1 MYFRIKKHKSKNGE
15 TREYLCVVEGCRLN
29 GKVKQK
35 MLANLGRL
43 DFLRSSGNL
52 ERLADKLNQLV
63 GKRML
68 IDAAKDVKAVWAK
81 EYGVIQ
87 VFKAV
92 WKRLDI
98 ARILLEETDASHQEY
113 AFHEAISAMVINRL
127 VEPSSKLQ
135 TNRWKREEVWEPA
148 WEDLNLQH
156 FYRAMD
162 YLVQHK
168 DRIEES
174 LLKRRDDLFGK
185 SLDLVLFDTTTIK
198 YWGEH
203 SASELLKHGYSKEK
217 RMDLKQIIIGVL
229 MSKEGLPLAHE
240 VWEGNQSD
248 MKSLKAIVSR
258 LRDRFDIRKIIIVC
272 DRGMVSE
279 KNLKDLE
286 EAGYEYIVG
295 VKMRQFDEEKKRELL
310 GEAGF
315 EEIRE
320 DLFVKEK
327 KHDGRRYLVC
337 FNPEEAKYE
346 AKRREHFKR
355 IMEHKVLDYTFKDW
369 IVKNGYRKYVKIEG
383 KDWQIAMDYERLEE
397 EKIYDGKWVL
407 LTNTEYSS
415 KECAL
420 YYKSLSQIEQGFRAL
435 KSEIETGPIYHWT
448 TRRIRGHVFICFL
461 ALLVKVAFEK
471 ALEKIDPK
479 AVYSEVIRA
488 LRQVKATLIR
498 IKDQRLISRTDLPE
512 KAHLGFKAAGIRIP
526 GDVLHLS
533 TDPASITEGSVVP
546 TSG

>member
-1 MYFRIKKHKSKNGE
+1 MYFRIKKHKTKEGE
-15 TREYLCVVEGCRLN
+15 TREYLCVVEGHRDH
-29 GKVKQK
+29 GKVRQK

-52 ERLADKLNQLV
+52 ERLAEKLNQLV

-68 IDAAKDVKAVWAK
+68 VDLAKDIKSEWDK
-81 EYGVIQ
+81 HFGVIQ
-87 VFKAV
+87 VLKAV

-98 ARILLEETDASHQEY
+98 SRILLEETEASRQEY
-113 AFHEAISAMVINRL
+113 AFHEAIQAMVINRL
-127 VEPSSKLQ
+127 VHPSSKLE
-135 TNRWKREEVWEPA
+135 TWRWKTRVWEPA
-148 WEDLNLQH
+148 WEALNLQH

-162 YLVQHK
+162 YLVEHK
-168 DRIEES
+168 DRIEET

-185 SLDLVLFDTTTIK
+185 QLDLVLFDTTTIK

-203 SASELLKHGYSKEK
+203 SASELLKYGYSKEK

-229 MSKEGLPLAHE
+229 MSKDGLPLAHE

-248 MKSLKAIVSR
+248 IESFKIIISR
-258 LRDRFDIRKIIIVC
+258 LKDRFDIKRVVLVC

-279 KNLKDLE
+279 KNLKALE

-295 VKMRQFDEEKKRELL
+295 VKMRQLDEERKRELL
-310 GEAGF
+310 GDIGF

-327 KHDGRRYLVC
+327 KHEGRRYLVC
-337 FNPEEAKYE
+337 FNPKEAEFEAK
-346 AKRREHFKR
+346 KRNYFKS
-355 IMEHKVLDYTFKDW
+355 IIAQKVADYSFKDW
-369 IVKNGYRKYVKIEG
+369 IVKNGYRKYIKLEG
-383 KDWQIAMDYERLEE
+383 KDFQITLDEERLEE

-435 KSEIETGPIYHWT
+435 KTEIETGPIYHWT

-461 ALLVKVAFEK
+461 ALLVKIAFEK
-471 ALEKIDPK
+471 ALEKMDPK
-479 AVYSEVIRA
+479 AVYSEVIQA
-488 LRQVKATLIR
+488 LKDVKANLIR
-498 IKDQRLISRTDLPE
+498 VKGRELILRTTLPE

-526 GDVLHLS
+526 GDVLYL
-533 TDPASITEGSVVP
+533 DQEGVVP
-546 TSG
+546 TSA

>member
-1 MYFRIKKHKSKNGE
+1 MDREKIQMYFRIKKHKTKEGQV
-15 TREYLCVVEGCRLN
+15 REYLCVVEGQREN
-29 GKVKQK
+29 GKVHQR
-35 MLANLGRL
+35 MLANLGRIDKL
-43 DFLRSSGNL
+43 KESGNL

-68 IDAAKDVKAVWAK
+68 VDLAKDIKSAWAK
-81 EYGVIQ
+81 HFGVIQ
-87 VFKAV
+87 VLKAV

-98 ARILLEETDASHQEY
+98 SRILLQEEEASKKEY
-113 AFHEAISAMVINRL
+113 AFQEAISAMVINRL
-127 VEPSSKLQ
+127 VHPSSKLE
-135 TNRWKREEVWEPA
+135 TWRWKDRIWEPA
-148 WEDLNLQH
+148 WESLNLQH

-168 DRIEES
+168 DRIEET

-203 SASELLKHGYSKEK
+203 STSELLKYGYSKEK

-248 MKSLKAIVSR
+248 IKSLKVIISR
-258 LRDRFDIRKIIIVC
+258 LRDRFDIKKIVIVC

-279 KNLKDLE
+279 KNLKELE

-295 VKMRQFDEEKKRELL
+295 VKMRQLDEEKKRELL
-310 GEAGF
+310 GEVGF

-320 DLFVKEK
+320 DLWVKEK
-327 KHDGRRYLVC
+327 KHEGRRYLIC
-337 FNPEEAKYE
+337 HNPKEAAFEAK
-346 AKRREHFKR
+346 KREYFKH

-407 LTNTEYSS
+407 LTNTEHSS
-415 KECAL
+415 KDCAL

-435 KSEIETGPIYHWT
+435 KTEIETGPIYHWT

-479 AVYSEVIRA
+479 AVYSEIIQA
-488 LRQVKATLIR
+488 LKDVKANLIR
-498 IKDQRLISRTDLPE
+498 VKDRQLILRTTLPE

-526 GDVLHLS
+526 GDVLYL
-533 TDPASITEGSVVP
+533 DREAVVP
-546 TSG
+546 TSV